1 MFFFGTEWLQDK
13 AGQKVVSTV
22 NIILLFILFVYV
34 TACKYAYAGANEGQ
48 RIISD
53 TLVFPS
59 IGAGNSTQVL
69 WITIT

>member
-1 MFFFGTEWLQDK
+1 MFFFGTEWFQDQ

-22 NIILLFILFVYV
+22 NIILFVYV
-34 TACKYAYAGANEGQ
+34 TACKYAYAGANEDQ